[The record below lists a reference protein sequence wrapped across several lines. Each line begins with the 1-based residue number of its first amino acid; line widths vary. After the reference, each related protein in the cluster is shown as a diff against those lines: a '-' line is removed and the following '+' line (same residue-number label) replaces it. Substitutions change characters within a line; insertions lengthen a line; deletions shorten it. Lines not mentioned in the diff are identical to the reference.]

1 MKYAIERQ
9 YLLPV
14 YQHLVIEAETAEE
27 ACRKALD
34 HDDWEGAME
43 DIDSARETV
52 ITALRP
58 IPEEE
63 AIDDLG
69 GFLYGE
75 KPNQAT
81 AAVPRQFR
89 ENAPP
94 SAVYL
99 ILKSGDLGTV
109 AFPDA
114 YASRARAAKAIA
126 EDVKSFGTDEHDY
139 EILEKK
145 VL

>member
-14 YQHLVIEAETAEE
+14 YQHLVIEAQTADE

-34 HDDWEGAME
+34 HDEWEGAME
-43 DIDSARETV
+43 DIDTARETV

-58 IPEEE
+58 IPEEAE
-63 AIDDLG
+63 IADLG
-69 GFLYGE
+69 GFLYE
-75 KPNQAT
+75 SPNEAT
-81 AAVPRQFR
+81 AAVPRQFL
-89 ENAPP
+89 EHAPP
-94 SAVYL
+94 PVVCL
-99 ILKSGDLGTV
+99 ILKSGDLGTLV
-109 AFPDA
+109 FPDA
-114 YASRARAAKAIA
+114 YASRARAAEAIA
-126 EDVKSFGTDEHDY
+126 EDVTSFGTDEHDY

>member
-27 ACRKALD
+27 ACRKALE
-34 HDDWEGAME
+34 HDDWDGAAE
-43 DIDSARETV
+43 DADGARETV

-63 AIDDLG
+63 EIEDLG
-69 GFLYGE
+69 GFLYGK
-75 KPNQAT
+75 KPNKAT
-81 AAVPRQFR
+81 AAVPRQFL

-94 SAVYL
+94 PAVY
-99 ILKSGDLGTV
+99 IVLKSGDLGTV
-109 AFPDA
+109 VFPDA
-114 YASRARAAKAIA
+114 YASRARAEEAIA
-126 EDVKSFGTDEHDY
+126 EDVKSLGTDEHDY

>member
-9 YLLPV
+9 YLLPI
-14 YQHLVIEAETAEE
+14 YQHLAIEAETAEE

-34 HDDWEGAME
+34 HDDWDGAME
-43 DIDSARETV
+43 DIDTARETV

-58 IPEEE
+58 IPEEGE
-63 AIDDLG
+63 IDDLG
-69 GFLYGE
+69 SFLYGE
-75 KPNQAT
+75 KPNEAT
-81 AAVPRQFR
+81 AAVPRQFL

-94 SAVYL
+94 PVVYL

-109 AFPDA
+109 VFPDA
-114 YASRARAAKAIA
+114 YANRAKAQEAIA
-126 EDVKSFGTDEHDY
+126 EDVKSFGTDEQDY
-139 EILEKK
+139 EILDKK